1 MESSRYRDFDVA
13 GFGVAMVE
21 GRSVLGIDDVVFPRN
36 LRYARRG
43 EWRTRNSTIHLLL
56 VYIWTPREAQCPTE

>member
-1 MESSRYRDFDVA
+1 MLPRESSRYRDFVFA
-13 GFGVAMVE
+13 GFGVVMVE
-21 GRSVLGIDDVVFPRN
+21 GGSVLGIDGVVFPGN

-56 VYIWTPREAQCPTE
+56 VYI